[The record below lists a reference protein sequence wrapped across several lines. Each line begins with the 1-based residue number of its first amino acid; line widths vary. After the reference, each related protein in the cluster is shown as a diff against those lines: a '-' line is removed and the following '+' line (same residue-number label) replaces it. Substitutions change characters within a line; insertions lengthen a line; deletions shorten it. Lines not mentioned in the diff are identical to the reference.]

1 MHLTSYDNM
10 RYFVNK
16 YLGDLENK
24 KLKIIDIGSQDV
36 TDPKIKSLTYRSL
49 FTNENWKYQGLD
61 IEAGRNVDIVVKNHY
76 SWNEIKSQSY
86 DVVISGQAFEHTE
99 YFWIT
104 MLEISRILKQGGLC
118 CILAPS
124 SGHEHR
130 YPVDCWRFFPDGFR
144 ALANF
149 SGLEILESF
158 HCWDR
163 EDIPIEENEWKD
175 TVGIFRKNKQS
186 FFQSFKFG
194 VKNYIQKKLI
204 TL

>member
-1 MHLTSYDNM
+1 MNNWKIYCPKFQYEKILDDWNTPWAGHKSFAYDLIRNLKPNRIVELGTYRGTSLFSMAQALKDESMKSKIAAIDTWEGDEHSGFYDN
-10 RYFVNK
+10 
-16 YLGDLENK
+16 
-24 KLKIIDIGSQDV
+24 DIYEGV
-36 TDPKIKSLTYRSL
+36 
-49 FTNENWKYQGLD
+49 
-61 IEAGRNVDIVVKNHY
+61 
-76 SWNEIKSQSY
+76 
-86 DVVISGQAFEHTE
+86 
-99 YFWIT
+99 
-104 MLEISRILKQGGLC
+104 LC